1 MRRLAVVFV
10 LGAVLRAMVLGA
22 AEPAR
27 IIEESGITRGLVV
40 HVGLGNDSLA
50 MDFARRGGFLICG
63 LTTDPGALRDM
74 RASILKEGAAEHT
87 HVQLVTG
94 YRRLPFADHLVNL
107 LIVDLDALAGEAPS
121 LDEIERVLA
130 PRPLGAAWIKR
141 DGKWR
146 SHSKPRTAAMGEW
159 RHHRMDP
166 NGNMATDD
174 RGPVPSGVQ
183 WLAGPFFV
191 RCGRKSSTQALVTA
205 DGRNIY
211 LTQNEHDV
219 PEDPYFLIARDG
231 YNGLPIW
238 QRPWNGPNRGGS
250 GETSFAVVATP
261 EFIFGVDDGRPVAV
275 DARTGEL
282 VRTYSSTGTR
292 QIAVLGDT
300 LVAHTDT
307 GVSVFAIDRET
318 PRWQT
323 HLAPGNQKKNKKLRW
338 RAPRSILAFG
348 ASRIY
353 LLDNPGQQLHCLDLE
368 HGKEHWRVMLADSA
382 TYRTVN
388 FADDRVIGI
397 AQTKKLEV
405 YSGKDGTLLW
415 SREGDYTP
423 RFGNLQQNGH
433 YLTGEGVWVR
443 TRRYDW
449 EIVSPQN
456 GERIRMFE
464 TGMGGKNGCQGAIL
478 SGSHLVAS
486 RASTFFEI
494 KSGEKRSFTFSRGGC
509 GVGFIPANGLHY
521 TIPHACAC
529 FSKAIRGSMG
539 LRGGHVIPDPAYR
552 TDLVSGQ
559 ASRKIAAGQDAP
571 WSTFCASAARNS
583 FSGTELPNRMRLIW
597 KKQLARVDGRFVA
610 SEWALRTGAPVTQ
623 AVMDRERVYVGLVNT
638 HQLVAL
644 DAASGETRWSY
655 TAEGR
660 VSAPPT
666 IHKGLCLF
674 GDHAGFVHCVHAD
687 DGTLR
692 WRLRAAR
699 NEELIV
705 AYGQLESPWPVQG
718 GVLVD
723 KGVAVFLS
731 GRADGADG
739 GVTAFGVD
747 PLTGEEIWRRPV
759 AAKVGTAGVLT
770 RGDRGVCAMGVV
782 LNPADG
788 QEPTDGKGV
797 LGAVRPNIAGLQDA
811 SWTRLVLARRKN
823 ISTRFFTGGK
833 LEIRGH
839 LVAVGNQGDT
849 TLAVYTGGD
858 GSVAANGA
866 FKWNRT
872 CEDLGFQP
880 ESLVMVKGKVV
891 ASGTEGGAGRA
902 AVLSAR
908 DGSELWTCD
917 LPAPP
922 IHQGLAAGNG
932 RLYVSCA
939 DGPLHCYGNTAT
951 RGEPHASAQ
960 KRLGST
966 DCRCSPLATCPLCA
980 RVFSS
985 HRRGAASP
993 L

>member
-1 MRRLAVVFV
+1 MLVTTVP
-10 LGAVLRAMVLGA
+10 GATDPTG
-22 AEPAR
+22 
-27 IIEESGITRGLVV
+27 IIEGSGITRGLVV
-40 HVGLGNDSLA
+40 HVGLERDDRLA
-50 MDFARRGGFLICG
+50 LDFARREGFLIRG

-74 RASILKEGAAEHT
+74 RASILKEGAAEHA

-94 YRRLPFADHLVNL
+94 YQRLPFADHLVNL
-107 LIVDLDALAGEAPS
+107 LVVDLDALAGGAPS
-121 LDEIERVLA
+121 LDEITRVLA
-130 PRPLGAAWIKR
+130 PRPLGAAWMKK

-166 NGNMATDD
+166 NGNMATGDL
-174 RGPVPSGVQ
+174 GPVPSGVQ

-211 LTQNEHDV
+211 LTQNERV
-219 PEDPYFLIARDG
+219 AQEDPYFLIARDS

-250 GETSFAVVATP
+250 GETSFAIVATP
-261 EFIFGVDDGRPVAV
+261 ELIFGVDDGRPMAV

-282 VRTYSSTGTR
+282 VRTYSTAGTR
-292 QIAVLGDT
+292 QIAVVGNT

-307 GVSVFAIDRET
+307 GVSVFAIDREF
-318 PRWQT
+318 PRWQAQ
-323 HLAPGNQKKNKKLRW
+323 LVPDNQKKDKKLGW
-338 RAPRSILAFG
+338 RAPQRLLAFG

-353 LLDNPGQQLHCLDLE
+353 VLDNPGQQLHCLDLE
-368 HGKEHWRVMLADSA
+368 NGEKHWQVKLAPSA

-405 YSGKDGTLLW
+405 HSGKDGKLLW
-415 SREGDYTP
+415 SRKGDYVP

-433 YLTGEGVWVR
+433 YLTDEGVWVR
-443 TRRYDW
+443 SRRYDW
-449 EIVSPQN
+449 EIVSPQS
-456 GERIRMFE
+456 GERIRSFE

-478 SGSHLVAS
+478 SGAHLVAS
-486 RASTFFEI
+486 RASTFFDVE
-494 KSGEKRSFTFSRGGC
+494 SGEKRRFTFSRGGC

-529 FSKAIRGSMG
+529 FGKAIRGSMG
-539 LRGGHVIPDPAYR
+539 LRGGHATPDPTYQ
-552 TDLVSGQ
+552 TDLVSGSV
-559 ASRKIAAGQDAP
+559 SRKVTAEQEAP
-571 WSTFCASAARNS
+571 WPTFCASAARNS
-583 FSGTELPNRMRLIW
+583 YSETDLPPRMRPVW
-597 KKQLARVDGRFVA
+597 KKQLTRVEDRLVA
-610 SEWALRTGAPVTQ
+610 SEWALRAGAPVTQ

-660 VSAPPT
+660 LSAPPT
-666 IHKGLCLF
+666 IHEGLCLF
-674 GDHAGFVHCVHAD
+674 GDHSGFVHCVHAD

-739 GVTAFGVD
+739 GVMAFGVD
-747 PLTGEEIWRRPV
+747 PLTGEETWRRPV
-759 AAKVGTAGVLT
+759 TAKVGTAGVLT
-770 RGDRGVCAMGVV
+770 RGESGVCAMGVV
-782 LNPADG
+782 LNSADG
-788 QEPTDGKGV
+788 SDSTDGKAV
-797 LGAVRPNIAGLQDA
+797 QEAVRPNIAGLQDA
-811 SWTRLVLARRKN
+811 SWTRMVLARRKN

-849 TLAVYTGGD
+849 ALAVYTGGD

-866 FKWNRT
+866 FEWNRT
-872 CEDLGFQP
+872 CKDLGFQP
-880 ESLVMVKGKVV
+880 ESLVMVKDKVIT
-891 ASGTEGGAGRA
+891 SGVRGETGRA

-908 DGSELWTCD
+908 DGSELWGCD
-917 LPAPP
+917 LPAPS
-922 IHQGLAAGNG
+922 IHQGLTAGNG

-939 DGPLHCYGNTAT
+939 DGTLHCYG
-951 RGEPHASAQ
+951 
-960 KRLGST
+960 K
-966 DCRCSPLATCPLCA
+966 
-980 RVFSS
+980 
-985 HRRGAASP
+985 
-993 L
+993 